1 MYNLYIVKGM
11 VVHMHIDTKNLLNSI
26 MDSFDRISYVKSS
39 DIPNIDLYMDQV
51 TTFMDKNF
59 RKTTRYPGDDKVM
72 TKTMINNYAK
82 NDLLP
87 PPVRK
92 KYSREHILVLIF
104 IYYYK
109 VILSIS
115 DIQTLLGPIT
125 EKFFHKEEA
134 FDIQSVYEEV
144 FQVGYDQIEALKQH
158 VIAEYDCAMGTFED
172 APEENREF
180 LKLFSFICFLSF
192 DVYMKKQLIEKLIDE
207 IKADGF
213 RTGPKDENKK

>member
-1 MYNLYIVKGM
+1 M
-11 VVHMHIDTKNLLNSI
+11 HMHIDTKNLLNSI
-26 MDSFDRISYVKSS
+26 MESFDRISYVKSS

-109 VILSIS
+109 GILSIS

-192 DVYMKKQLIEKLIDE
+192 AVYMKKQLIEKLIDE

>member
-1 MYNLYIVKGM
+1 M
-11 VVHMHIDTKNLLNSI
+11 HMHIDTKNLLNSI
-26 MDSFDRISYVKSS
+26 MESFDRISYVKSS

-109 VILSIS
+109 GILSIS

-144 FQVGYDQIEALKQH
+144 FRVGYDQIEALKQH
-158 VIAEYDCAMGTFED
+158 VIAEYDCAMGTFEE
-172 APEENREF
+172 APEESREF

-207 IKADGF
+207 IKVDGF
-213 RTGPKDENKK
+213 KTESKDENKK

>member
-1 MYNLYIVKGM
+1 M
-11 VVHMHIDTKNLLNSI
+11 HMHIDTKDLLNSI
-26 MDSFDRISYVKSS
+26 MESFDRITYVKSS

-59 RKTTRYPGDDKVM
+59 RKIARYPSDDKIM

-87 PPVRK
+87 PPFKK

-109 VILSIS
+109 GILSIS

-125 EKFFHKEEA
+125 EKFFHKDEA
-134 FDIQSVYEEV
+134 FDIQSIYEEV
-144 FQVGYDQIEALKQH
+144 FQVGYDQIEELKKH
-158 VIAEYDCAMGTFED
+158 VMAEYECAMGTFEE
-172 APEENREF
+172 APEDSREF

-207 IKADGF
+207 IKEGGF
-213 RTGPKDENKK
+213 RKVDIKQEESKKE

>member
-1 MYNLYIVKGM
+1 
-11 VVHMHIDTKNLLNSI
+11 MHIDTKNLLNSI
-26 MDSFDRISYVKSS
+26 MESFDRISYVKAS

-92 KYSREHILVLIF
+92 KYSREHILILIF

-109 VILSIS
+109 GFLSIS

-125 EKFFHKEEA
+125 DKFFHKGEE

-144 FQVGYDQIEALKQH
+144 FQIGYGQVEALKQQ
-158 VIAEYDCAMGTFED
+158 VMAEYDRAMGTFED

-207 IKADGF
+207 IKVDGF
-213 RTGPKDENKK
+213 RTGQKDETKK

>member
-109 VILSIS
+109 GILSIS
-115 DIQTLLGPIT
+115 DIQTLLGPVT
-125 EKFFHKEEA
+125 EKFFHKDEA

-158 VIAEYDCAMGTFED
+158 VIAEYECAMGTFED

-192 DVYMKKQLIEKLIDE
+192 DVYMKKLLIEKLIDE
-207 IKADGF
+207 LKVDGF
-213 RTGPKDENKK
+213 RAEQKEDNNK

>member
-1 MYNLYIVKGM
+1 ME
-11 VVHMHIDTKNLLNSI
+11 
-26 MDSFDRISYVKSS
+26 SFDRISYVKSS

-109 VILSIS
+109 GILSIS

-192 DVYMKKQLIEKLIDE
+192 DVYMKKMLIEKLIDE
-207 IKADGF
+207 IK
-213 RTGPKDENKK
+213 TGEHEKNEKSE

>member
-1 MYNLYIVKGM
+1 M
-11 VVHMHIDTKNLLNSI
+11 HMHIDTKNLLNSI
-26 MDSFDRISYVKSS
+26 MESFDRISYVKSS

-109 VILSIS
+109 GILSIS

-192 DVYMKKQLIEKLIDE
+192 DVYMKKMLIEKLIDE
-207 IKADGF
+207 IK
-213 RTGPKDENKK
+213 TGEHEKNEKSE

>member
-1 MYNLYIVKGM
+1 M

-26 MDSFDRISYVKSS
+26 MESFDRISYVKSS

-109 VILSIS
+109 GILSIS

-134 FDIQSVYEEV
+134 FDIQSIYEEV
-144 FQVGYDQIEALKQH
+144 FRVGYDQIEALKQH
-158 VIAEYDCAMGTFED
+158 VIAEYDCAMGTFEE
-172 APEENREF
+172 APEESREF

-207 IKADGF
+207 IKVDGF
-213 RTGPKDENKK
+213 KTESKDENKK

>member
-1 MYNLYIVKGM
+1 
-11 VVHMHIDTKNLLNSI
+11 MHIDTKNLLNSI
-26 MDSFDRISYVKSS
+26 MESFDRISYVKSS

-109 VILSIS
+109 GILSIS

-134 FDIQSVYEEV
+134 YDIQSVYEEV